1 MMGFTLRV
9 KHTALLLVA
18 AGALCMLIFGNQTL
32 SASKIRL
39 PSRTT
44 NDVRQSQMASRMSE
58 EQLPTDSI
66 YRLKAKDID
75 GNLIDLKRFVGK
87 PAIVANVASL

>member
-1 MMGFTLRV
+1 MGFTLRV

-18 AGALCMLIFGNQTL
+18 AGALCMLVFGNGAL
-32 SASKIRL
+32 SSNNMRL
-39 PSRTT
+39 PSSTT
-44 NDVRQSQMASRMSE
+44 NDVRDTRMPLRMSE
-58 EQLPTDSI
+58 EQLPADSI

-75 GNLIDLKRFVGK
+75 GNVIDLKQFVGK